1 MTALGRT
8 PSSTSEPAEETANPR
23 FVDVLVFLCAP
34 TAAVASAIGS
44 IDVLGQAIY
53 PFKIVIPALFLAS
66 IGRSA
71 NVLRRRGSL
80 AQLLLI
86 LAGWSIVGLAWT
98 VDRVAGAREA
108 SILVFA
114 ALAASSLAVACCRPS
129 GVRALLRGW
138 VAAGYLT
145 ASVAVWELLTDQHLP
160 STFVAENESQIGG
173 LVLSTFGNPNNFG
186 AFIVLTVPFIGLVAS
201 KAGTGWGFGSRDRIA
216 AQVVALLLPT
226 MLVLSGSRLALLGLG
241 LSGVCYVAL
250 SRYWRSAWRLAGG
263 IAALGLVLSVVAI
276 SSGLELV
283 GKLEALLDDDP
294 FTIDSVKSRINLVW
308 NGVDF
313 AWRSHGVGIGSGGFE
328 AAMQAGDYRFPVG
341 PGVVNAHNFWIEML
355 GQYGVFGLG
364 VLVVVLLAATKAL
377 FRFRRDNVTLSVE
390 RAASICLAGFA
401 GYLVASGAASSY
413 VNSPENWLFIASY
426 LVMVPAISN
435 LRRRTGP
442 TSASHDAKRSL
453 ELEPQFELVKEST

>member
-1 MTALGRT
+1 
-8 PSSTSEPAEETANPR
+8 
-23 FVDVLVFLCAP
+23 
-34 TAAVASAIGS
+34 
-44 IDVLGQAIY
+44 
-53 PFKIVIPALFLAS
+53 
-66 IGRSA
+66 
-71 NVLRRRGSL
+71 
-80 AQLLLI
+80 
-86 LAGWSIVGLAWT
+86 
-98 VDRVAGAREA
+98 
-108 SILVFA
+108 
-114 ALAASSLAVACCRPS
+114 
-129 GVRALLRGW
+129 
-138 VAAGYLT
+138 
-145 ASVAVWELLTDQHLP
+145 
-160 STFVAENESQIGG
+160 
-173 LVLSTFGNPNNFG
+173 
-186 AFIVLTVPFIGLVAS
+186 
-201 KAGTGWGFGSRDRIA
+201 
-216 AQVVALLLPT
+216 

-313 AWRSHGVGIGSGGFE
+313 AWRSHGVGIGPGGFE

-341 PGVVNAHNFWIEML
+341 PEVVNAHNFWIEML

-364 VLVVVLLAATKAL
+364 VLVVVMLAATTAL

-442 TSASHDAKRSL
+442 TSASASHDAKRSL